1 MLKLFQ
7 SARPFK
13 AAAALRDGF
22 AGITLA
28 AMNIP
33 QALGYTRIAGM
44 PVVTGLYSL
53 LLPAFAFAAF
63 GSSRYLVVSADSAT
77 AAIFAAKL
85 SYLAPPASA
94 RYVALAG
101 AVALLTAAF
110 LLVARLLK
118 MGFIAD
124 FLSQTVLTGFLT
136 GVGFQVGIAV
146 LGEMLGVPVSSRRT
160 LPQLGQVLRSLP
172 HVHLPSVAVSVVAVV
187 ILLLFRRFAPR
198 VPGPLMVVAG
208 AIAASSMWDFSG
220 HGIAVI
226 GPVTG
231 GLPHFGLPDVRWKD
245 LPELVSVAGSCCIMI
260 ITQSAATARIYAE
273 RHQQKLDADADL
285 AGLSAANTV
294 AALSGT
300 FVVNG
305 SPTQTAMVESAGA
318 QSQVAQ
324 LATAGVVAL
333 VLLFLTRP
341 LQYLP
346 QCVLGALVF
355 VIAIRLIK
363 LGTILE
369 LRRESPGEFAL
380 SLTTAAVVVAAGV
393 EQGIL
398 LAMIMSLLRVVHHS
412 YHPFTGVLV
421 ANSLGSWDLI
431 PVAPNAMTEPGLV
444 MYRFG
449 ADLFYANAN
458 RFAEEVT
465 CVAGGTPSPVR
476 WLIADAEAIGRMDYS
491 SSRVLAELL
500 RNLKNRGIQFGFA
513 RVSGSLKSDLVRHHV
528 TELIDPSMIFARLHD
543 ALTAFEKLPGM
554 KDSPQPR
561 QRGSPYHEIGRSL
574 NRAIWVKR

>member
-1 MLKLFQ
+1 MLKFFQ

-13 AAAALRDGF
+13 PAAALRDGF

-53 LLPAFAFAAF
+53 LLPSIAFAAF

-77 AAIFAAKL
+77 AAIFAARL

-94 RYVALAG
+94 RYVALAA
-101 AVALLTAAF
+101 AVALLTAVF
-110 LLVARLLK
+110 LLAARLLK
-118 MGFIAD
+118 LGFIAD

-146 LGEMLGVPVSSRRT
+146 LGEMLGVPVSSHRT
-160 LPQLGQVLRSLP
+160 LLQLGEVLRRLP
-172 HVHLPSVAVSVVAVV
+172 HVHLPSLAVSLAAVV
-187 ILLLFRRFAPR
+187 TLLLFRRFAPS
-198 VPGPLMVVAG
+198 VPGPLMIVAG
-208 AIAASSMWDFSG
+208 AMAASSMWDFSG

-226 GPVTG
+226 GPVAG
-231 GLPHFGLPDVRWKD
+231 GLPHFGLPAVRWGD
-245 LPELVSVAGSCCIMI
+245 LPPVLSAAGSCCIMI

-273 RHQQKLDADADL
+273 RHQQKLDENADL
-285 AGLSAANTV
+285 AGLSAANAV
-294 AALSGT
+294 AGFSGT

-324 LATAGVVAL
+324 LATSGVVAL

-363 LGTILE
+363 LRTILE

-393 EQGIL
+393 EQGIV
-398 LAMIMSLLRVVHHS
+398 LAMVMSLLRVVHHS
-412 YHPFTGVLV
+412 YHPHTGVLV
-421 ANSLGSWDLI
+421 ANSLGSWDVI
-431 PVAPNAMTEPGLV
+431 PVAPDAMTQPGLV
-444 MYRFG
+444 IYRFG
-449 ADLFYANAN
+449 SELFYANVN

-465 CVAGGTPSPVR
+465 CLAGGTPSPVR
-476 WLIADAEAIGRMDYS
+476 WLIVDAESIARMDYS

-500 RNLKNRGIQFGFA
+500 PSLKKRGIQFGFA
-513 RVSGSLKSDLVRHHV
+513 RVAWSLKADLMRHHV
-528 TELIDPSMIFARLHD
+528 TELIDPSMIFLRLHD
-543 ALTAFEKLPGM
+543 ALVAFEKLPA
-554 KDSPQPR
+554 R
-561 QRGSPYHEIGRSL
+561 
-574 NRAIWVKR
+574 N

>member
-1 MLKLFQ
+1 LLKLFQ

-13 AAAALRDGF
+13 PASAFRDGF

-53 LLPAFAFAAF
+53 LLPAVAFAAF

-77 AAIFAAKL
+77 AAIFAASL
-85 SYLAPPASA
+85 FSLATPASA

-110 LLVARLLK
+110 LLLARLLK
-118 MGFIAD
+118 LGFIAD

-146 LGEMLGVPVSSRRT
+146 LGQMLGVPVSSRRT
-160 LPQLGQVLRSLP
+160 LPQLGEVLRRLP
-172 HVHLPSVAVSVVAVV
+172 HVHLPSVAVSVVTVV

-198 VPGPLMVVAG
+198 VPGPLTVVAG
-208 AIAASSMWDFSG
+208 AMAASAMWDFSG

-226 GPVTG
+226 GPVAG
-231 GLPHFGLPDVRWKD
+231 GLPHLGLPDIRWKD
-245 LPELVSVAGSCCIMI
+245 LPPLLSTAASCCIMI

-273 RHQQKLDADADL
+273 RHQQTLDANADL
-285 AGLSAANTV
+285 AGLSAANAV
-294 AALSGT
+294 AGLSGA

-324 LATAGVVAL
+324 LATAIAVAL

-363 LGTILE
+363 LRTILE
-369 LRRESPGEFAL
+369 LRRESPGDFAL

-398 LAMIMSLLRVVHHS
+398 LAMILSLLRVVHHS
-412 YHPFTGVLV
+412 YHPHTGVMV
-421 ANSLGSWDLI
+421 PNNIGTWDLI
-431 PVAPNAMTEPGLV
+431 PVSPVAVTEPGLV
-444 MYRFG
+444 IYRFG
-449 ADLFYANAN
+449 AELFYANAN

-465 CVAGGTPSPVR
+465 CLVGGTPSPVR
-476 WLIADAEAIGRMDYS
+476 WLIADAEAITRLDYS
-491 SSRVLAELL
+491 ASRVLAELL
-500 RNLKNRGIQFGFA
+500 R
-513 RVSGSLKSDLVRHHV
+513 SLKSRGVQFGLARVPWGLKSDIARHHV
-528 TELIDPSMIFARLHD
+528 TELIDPSMDFNRLHD
-543 ALTAFEKLPGM
+543 AMTAFEKLPG
-554 KDSPQPR
+554 
-561 QRGSPYHEIGRSL
+561 H
-574 NRAIWVKR
+574 

>member
-1 MLKLFQ
+1 LLKLFQ

-13 AAAALRDGF
+13 PAAALRDGF

-53 LLPAFAFAAF
+53 LLPAVAFAAF

-77 AAIFAAKL
+77 AAIFAASL
-85 SYLAPPASA
+85 SRMATPASA

-110 LLVARLLK
+110 LLLARLLK
-118 MGFIAD
+118 LGFIAD

-146 LGEMLGVPVSSRRT
+146 LGQMLGVPVSSRRT
-160 LPQLGQVLRSLP
+160 LLQLGEVLRRLP
-172 HVHLPSVAVSVVAVV
+172 HIHLPSLAVSAVAVV

-208 AIAASSMWDFSG
+208 AMAASALWDFSG

-226 GPVTG
+226 GPVAG
-231 GLPHFGLPDVRWKD
+231 GLPHLGLPDVRWKD
-245 LPELVSVAGSCCIMI
+245 LPPLLSTAASCCIMI

-273 RHQQKLDADADL
+273 RHQQRLDANADL

-294 AALSGT
+294 AGLSGA

-318 QSQVAQ
+318 RSQVAQ
-324 LATAGVVAL
+324 LATAVAVAL

-363 LGTILE
+363 LRTILE
-369 LRRESPGEFAL
+369 LRRESPGDFAL

-398 LAMIMSLLRVVHHS
+398 LAMIMSLFRVVQHS
-412 YHPFTGVLV
+412 YHPHTGVMV
-421 ANSLGSWDLI
+421 PNSIGTWDLI
-431 PVAPNAMTEPGLV
+431 PVSTVSVTEPGLV
-444 MYRFG
+444 IYRFG
-449 ADLFYANAN
+449 AELFYANAN

-465 CVAGGTPSPVR
+465 CLVGGTPSAVR
-476 WLIADAEAIGRMDYS
+476 WLIADAEAITRMDYS
-491 SSRVLAELL
+491 ASRVLAELL
-500 RNLKNRGIQFGFA
+500 RSLKDRGVQFGVA
-513 RVSGSLKSDLVRHHV
+513 RVPWGLKSDLARHHV
-528 TELIDPSMIFARLHD
+528 TELINPSMEFNRLHD
-543 ALTAFEKLPGM
+543 AMDAFEKLPG
-554 KDSPQPR
+554 Q
-561 QRGSPYHEIGRSL
+561 
-574 NRAIWVKR
+574 

>member
-13 AAAALRDGF
+13 PAAALRDGF

-53 LLPAFAFAAF
+53 LLPAVAFAAF

-77 AAIFAAKL
+77 AAIFAASL
-85 SYLAPPASA
+85 SPMAAPASA

-110 LLVARLLK
+110 LLLARLLK
-118 MGFIAD
+118 LGFIAD

-146 LGEMLGVPVSSRRT
+146 LGEMLGVPISSRRT
-160 LPQLGQVLRSLP
+160 LVQLSEVLSRLP
-172 HVHLPSVAVSVVAVV
+172 HAHLPSVAVSALTVVT
-187 ILLLFRRFAPR
+187 LLLFRRFAPR

-208 AIAASSMWDFSG
+208 AMAASAMWDFSG

-226 GPVTG
+226 GPVAG
-231 GLPHFGLPDVRWKD
+231 GLPHLGLPDVGMKD
-245 LPELVSVAGSCCIMI
+245 LPLLLSTAASCCIMI

-273 RHQQKLDADADL
+273 RHQQRLDANADL
-285 AGLSAANTV
+285 AGLSAANAV
-294 AALSGT
+294 AGLSGA

-324 LATAGVVAL
+324 LATAVAVAL

-363 LGTILE
+363 LRTILE
-369 LRRESPGEFAL
+369 LRRESPGDFAL

-398 LAMIMSLLRVVHHS
+398 LAMILSLLRVVSHS
-412 YHPFTGVLV
+412 YHPHTGVMV
-421 ANSLGSWDLI
+421 PNIIGTWDLI
-431 PVAPNAMTEPGLV
+431 PVSTVSVTKPGLV
-444 MYRFG
+444 IYRFG
-449 ADLFYANAN
+449 AELFYANAN

-465 CVAGGTPSPVR
+465 CLVGGTPSPVR
-476 WLIADAEAIGRMDYS
+476 WLIADAEAITRLDYS
-491 SSRVLAELL
+491 ASRVLAELL
-500 RNLKNRGIQFGFA
+500 RSLKDRGVQFGLA
-513 RVSGSLKSDLVRHHV
+513 RAPWGLKSDLARHHV
-528 TELIDPSMIFARLHD
+528 TELIDPSMNFSRLHD
-543 ALTAFEKLPGM
+543 AMDAFEKLPG
-554 KDSPQPR
+554 Q
-561 QRGSPYHEIGRSL
+561 
-574 NRAIWVKR
+574 

>member
-1 MLKLFQ
+1 LLKLFQ

-13 AAAALRDGF
+13 PAAALRDGF

-53 LLPAFAFAAF
+53 LLPAVAFAAF

-77 AAIFAAKL
+77 AAIFAASL
-85 SYLAPPASA
+85 SPMATPASA

-110 LLVARLLK
+110 LLLARLLK
-118 MGFIAD
+118 LGFIAD

-146 LGEMLGVPVSSRRT
+146 LGEMLGVPLSSRRT
-160 LPQLGQVLRSLP
+160 LVQLSEVLSRLP
-172 HVHLPSVAVSVVAVV
+172 HAHLPSVAVSAVTVAT
-187 ILLLFRRFAPR
+187 LLLFRRFAPR

-208 AIAASSMWDFSG
+208 AMAASAMWDFSG

-226 GPVTG
+226 GPVAG
-231 GLPHFGLPDVRWKD
+231 GLPHLGLPDVRMKE
-245 LPELVSVAGSCCIMI
+245 LPLLLSTAASCCIMI

-273 RHQQKLDADADL
+273 RHQQRLDANADL
-285 AGLSAANTV
+285 AGLSAANAV
-294 AALSGT
+294 AGWSGA

-324 LATAGVVAL
+324 LATAVAVAL

-341 LQYLP
+341 LKYLP

-363 LGTILE
+363 LRTILE
-369 LRRESPGEFAL
+369 LRRESPGDFAL

-398 LAMIMSLLRVVHHS
+398 LAMILSLLRIVSHS
-412 YHPFTGVLV
+412 YHPHTGVMV
-421 ANSLGSWDLI
+421 PNSIGTWDLI
-431 PVAPNAMTEPGLV
+431 PVSTVSVTKPGLV
-444 MYRFG
+444 IYRFG
-449 ADLFYANAN
+449 AELFYANAN

-465 CVAGGTPSPVR
+465 CLVGGTPSPVR
-476 WLIADAEAIGRMDYS
+476 WLIADAEAITRMDYS
-491 SSRVLAELL
+491 ASRVLAELL
-500 RNLKNRGIQFGFA
+500 RSLKDRGVQFGIA
-513 RVSGSLKSDLVRHHV
+513 RVPWGLKSDLARHHV
-528 TELIDPSMIFARLHD
+528 TELIDPSMDFNRLHD
-543 ALTAFEKLPGM
+543 AMDAFEKLPG
-554 KDSPQPR
+554 
-561 QRGSPYHEIGRSL
+561 H
-574 NRAIWVKR
+574 

>member
-1 MLKLFQ
+1 LLKLFQ

-13 AAAALRDGF
+13 PAAALRDGF

-53 LLPAFAFAAF
+53 LLPAVAFAAF

-77 AAIFAAKL
+77 AAIFAASL
-85 SYLAPPASA
+85 SPMAAPASA

-110 LLVARLLK
+110 LLLARLLK
-118 MGFIAD
+118 LGFIAD

-146 LGEMLGVPVSSRRT
+146 LGEMLGVPISSRRT
-160 LPQLGQVLRSLP
+160 LVQLSEVLSRLP
-172 HVHLPSVAVSVVAVV
+172 HAHLPSVAVSALTVVT
-187 ILLLFRRFAPR
+187 LLLFRRFAPR

-208 AIAASSMWDFSG
+208 AMAASAMWDFSG

-226 GPVTG
+226 GPVAG
-231 GLPHFGLPDVRWKD
+231 GLPHLGLPDVGMKD
-245 LPELVSVAGSCCIMI
+245 LPLLLSTAASCCIMI

-273 RHQQKLDADADL
+273 RHQQRLDANADL
-285 AGLSAANTV
+285 AGLSAANAV
-294 AALSGT
+294 AGLSGA

-324 LATAGVVAL
+324 LATAVAVAL

-363 LGTILE
+363 LRTILE
-369 LRRESPGEFAL
+369 LRRESPGDFAL

-398 LAMIMSLLRVVHHS
+398 LAMILSLLRVVSHS
-412 YHPFTGVLV
+412 YHPHTGVMV
-421 ANSLGSWDLI
+421 PNIIGTWDLI
-431 PVAPNAMTEPGLV
+431 HVSTVSVTKPGLV
-444 MYRFG
+444 IYRFG
-449 ADLFYANAN
+449 AELFYANAN

-465 CVAGGTPSPVR
+465 CLVGGTPSPVR
-476 WLIADAEAIGRMDYS
+476 WLIADAEAITRLDYS
-491 SSRVLAELL
+491 ASRVLAELL
-500 RNLKNRGIQFGFA
+500 RSLKDRGVQFGLA
-513 RVSGSLKSDLVRHHV
+513 RAPWGLKSDLARHHV
-528 TELIDPSMIFARLHD
+528 TELIDPSMNFSRLHD
-543 ALTAFEKLPGM
+543 AMDAFEKLPG
-554 KDSPQPR
+554 
-561 QRGSPYHEIGRSL
+561 H
-574 NRAIWVKR
+574 

>member
-1 MLKLFQ
+1 LLKLFQ

-13 AAAALRDGF
+13 PAAALRDGF

-53 LLPAFAFAAF
+53 LLPAVAFAAF

-77 AAIFAAKL
+77 AAIFAASL
-85 SYLAPPASA
+85 SPMAAPASA

-110 LLVARLLK
+110 LLLARLLK
-118 MGFIAD
+118 LGFIAD

-146 LGEMLGVPVSSRRT
+146 LGEMLGVPISSRRT
-160 LPQLGQVLRSLP
+160 LVQLSEVLSRLP
-172 HVHLPSVAVSVVAVV
+172 HAHLPSVAVSALTVVT
-187 ILLLFRRFAPR
+187 LLLFRRFAPR

-208 AIAASSMWDFSG
+208 AMATSAMWDFSG

-226 GPVTG
+226 GPVAG
-231 GLPHFGLPDVRWKD
+231 GLPHLGLPDVGMKD
-245 LPELVSVAGSCCIMI
+245 LPLLLSTAASCCIMI

-273 RHQQKLDADADL
+273 RHQQRLDANADL
-285 AGLSAANTV
+285 AGLSAANAV
-294 AALSGT
+294 AGLSGA

-324 LATAGVVAL
+324 LATAVAVAL

-363 LGTILE
+363 LRTILE
-369 LRRESPGEFAL
+369 LRRESPGDFAL

-398 LAMIMSLLRVVHHS
+398 LAMILSLLRVVSHS
-412 YHPFTGVLV
+412 YHPHTGVMV
-421 ANSLGSWDLI
+421 PNIIGTWDLI
-431 PVAPNAMTEPGLV
+431 PVSTVSVTKPGLV
-444 MYRFG
+444 IYRFG
-449 ADLFYANAN
+449 AELFYANAN

-465 CVAGGTPSPVR
+465 CLVGGTPSPVR
-476 WLIADAEAIGRMDYS
+476 WLIADAEAITRLDYS
-491 SSRVLAELL
+491 ASRVLAELL
-500 RNLKNRGIQFGFA
+500 RSLKDRGVQFGLA
-513 RVSGSLKSDLVRHHV
+513 RAPWGLKSDLARHHV
-528 TELIDPSMIFARLHD
+528 TELIDPSMNFSRLHD
-543 ALTAFEKLPGM
+543 AMDAFEKLPG
-554 KDSPQPR
+554 
-561 QRGSPYHEIGRSL
+561 H
-574 NRAIWVKR
+574 

>member
-1 MLKLFQ
+1 LLKLFQ

-53 LLPAFAFAAF
+53 LLPAVAFAAF

-77 AAIFAAKL
+77 AAIFAASL
-85 SYLAPPASA
+85 SSMAAPASA

-110 LLVARLLK
+110 LLLARLLK
-118 MGFIAD
+118 LGFIAD

-146 LGEMLGVPVSSRRT
+146 LGEMLGVPLSSRRT
-160 LPQLGQVLRSLP
+160 LVQLSEVLSRLP
-172 HVHLPSVAVSVVAVV
+172 HAHLPSVAVSAVTVAT
-187 ILLLFRRFAPR
+187 LLLFRRFAPR

-208 AIAASSMWDFSG
+208 AMAASAMWDFSG

-226 GPVTG
+226 GPVAG
-231 GLPHFGLPDVRWKD
+231 GLPHLGLPDVRMKE
-245 LPELVSVAGSCCIMI
+245 LPLLLSTAASCCIMI

-273 RHQQKLDADADL
+273 RHQQRLDANADL
-285 AGLSAANTV
+285 AGLSAANAV
-294 AALSGT
+294 AGWSGA

-324 LATAGVVAL
+324 LATAVAVAL

-341 LQYLP
+341 LKYLP

-363 LGTILE
+363 LRTILE
-369 LRRESPGEFAL
+369 LRRESPGDFAL

-398 LAMIMSLLRVVHHS
+398 LAMIMSLLRVVQHS
-412 YHPFTGVLV
+412 YHPHTGVMV
-421 ANSLGSWDLI
+421 PNSIGTWDLI
-431 PVAPNAMTEPGLV
+431 PVSTVSVTKPGLV
-444 MYRFG
+444 IYRFG
-449 ADLFYANAN
+449 AELFYANAN
-458 RFAEEVT
+458 RFAEEAT
-465 CVAGGTPSPVR
+465 CLVGGTPSTVR
-476 WLIADAEAIGRMDYS
+476 WLIADAEAITRMDYS
-491 SSRVLAELL
+491 ASRVLAELL
-500 RNLKNRGIQFGFA
+500 RSLKDRGVQFGVA
-513 RVSGSLKSDLVRHHV
+513 RVPWGLKSDLARHHV
-528 TELIDPSMIFARLHD
+528 TELIDPSMDFNRLHD
-543 ALTAFEKLPGM
+543 AMDAFEKLPG
-554 KDSPQPR
+554 
-561 QRGSPYHEIGRSL
+561 H
-574 NRAIWVKR
+574 

>member
-1 MLKLFQ
+1 LLKLFQ

-13 AAAALRDGF
+13 PAAALRDGF

-53 LLPAFAFAAF
+53 LLPAVAFAAF

-77 AAIFAAKL
+77 AAIFAASL
-85 SYLAPPASA
+85 SPMAAPASA

-110 LLVARLLK
+110 LLLARLLK
-118 MGFIAD
+118 LGFIAD

-146 LGEMLGVPVSSRRT
+146 LGEMLGVPISSRRT
-160 LPQLGQVLRSLP
+160 LVQLSEVLSRLP
-172 HVHLPSVAVSVVAVV
+172 HAHLPSVAVSALTVVT
-187 ILLLFRRFAPR
+187 LLLFRRFAPR

-208 AIAASSMWDFSG
+208 AMAASAMWDFSG

-226 GPVTG
+226 GPVAG
-231 GLPHFGLPDVRWKD
+231 GLPHLGLPDVGMKD
-245 LPELVSVAGSCCIMI
+245 LPLLLSTAASCCIMI

-273 RHQQKLDADADL
+273 RHQQRLDANADL
-285 AGLSAANTV
+285 AGLSAANAV
-294 AALSGT
+294 AGLSGA

-324 LATAGVVAL
+324 LATAVAVAL

-363 LGTILE
+363 LRTILE
-369 LRRESPGEFAL
+369 LRRESPGDFAL

-398 LAMIMSLLRVVHHS
+398 LAMILSLLRVVSHS
-412 YHPFTGVLV
+412 YHPHTGVMV
-421 ANSLGSWDLI
+421 PNSIGTWDLI
-431 PVAPNAMTEPGLV
+431 PVSTVSVTKPGLV
-444 MYRFG
+444 IYRFG
-449 ADLFYANAN
+449 AELFYANAN

-465 CVAGGTPSPVR
+465 CLVGGTPSPVR
-476 WLIADAEAIGRMDYS
+476 WLIADAEAITRLDYS
-491 SSRVLAELL
+491 ASRVLAELL
-500 RNLKNRGIQFGFA
+500 RSLKDRGVQFGLA
-513 RVSGSLKSDLVRHHV
+513 RAPWGLKSDLARHHV
-528 TELIDPSMIFARLHD
+528 TELIDPSMNFSRLHD
-543 ALTAFEKLPGM
+543 AMDAFEKLPG
-554 KDSPQPR
+554 
-561 QRGSPYHEIGRSL
+561 H
-574 NRAIWVKR
+574 

>member
-13 AAAALRDGF
+13 PAAALRDGF

-53 LLPAFAFAAF
+53 LLPAVAFAAF

-77 AAIFAAKL
+77 AAIFAASL
-85 SYLAPPASA
+85 SSMAAPASA

-110 LLVARLLK
+110 LLLARLLK
-118 MGFIAD
+118 LGFIAD

-146 LGEMLGVPVSSRRT
+146 LGEMLGVPISSRRT
-160 LPQLGQVLRSLP
+160 LVQLSEVLSRLP
-172 HVHLPSVAVSVVAVV
+172 HAHLPSVAVSALTVVT
-187 ILLLFRRFAPR
+187 LLLFRRFAPR

-208 AIAASSMWDFSG
+208 AMAASAMWDFSG

-226 GPVTG
+226 GPVAG
-231 GLPHFGLPDVRWKD
+231 GLPHLGLPDVGMKD
-245 LPELVSVAGSCCIMI
+245 LPLLLSTAASCCIMI

-273 RHQQKLDADADL
+273 RHQQRLDANADL
-285 AGLSAANTV
+285 AGLSAANAV
-294 AALSGT
+294 AGLSGA

-324 LATAGVVAL
+324 LATAVAVAL

-363 LGTILE
+363 LRTILE
-369 LRRESPGEFAL
+369 LRRESPGDFAL

-398 LAMIMSLLRVVHHS
+398 LAMILSLLRVVSHS
-412 YHPFTGVLV
+412 YHPHTGVMV
-421 ANSLGSWDLI
+421 PNIIGTWDLI
-431 PVAPNAMTEPGLV
+431 PVSTVSVTKPGLV
-444 MYRFG
+444 IYRFG
-449 ADLFYANAN
+449 AELFYANAN

-465 CVAGGTPSPVR
+465 CLVGGTPSPVR
-476 WLIADAEAIGRMDYS
+476 WLIADAEAITRLDYS
-491 SSRVLAELL
+491 ASRVLAELL
-500 RNLKNRGIQFGFA
+500 RSLKDRGVQFGLA
-513 RVSGSLKSDLVRHHV
+513 RAPWGLKSDLARHHV
-528 TELIDPSMIFARLHD
+528 TELIDPSMNFSRLHD
-543 ALTAFEKLPGM
+543 AMDAFEKLPG
-554 KDSPQPR
+554 
-561 QRGSPYHEIGRSL
+561 H
-574 NRAIWVKR
+574 

>member
-13 AAAALRDGF
+13 PAAALRDGF

-53 LLPAFAFAAF
+53 LLPAVAFAAF

-77 AAIFAAKL
+77 AAIFAASL
-85 SYLAPPASA
+85 SPMAAPASA

-110 LLVARLLK
+110 LLLARLLK
-118 MGFIAD
+118 LGFIAD

-146 LGEMLGVPVSSRRT
+146 LGEMLGVPISSRRT
-160 LPQLGQVLRSLP
+160 LVQLSEVLSRLP
-172 HVHLPSVAVSVVAVV
+172 HAHLPSVAVSALTVVT
-187 ILLLFRRFAPR
+187 LLLFRRFAPR

-208 AIAASSMWDFSG
+208 AMAASAMWDFSG

-226 GPVTG
+226 GPVAG
-231 GLPHFGLPDVRWKD
+231 GLPHLGLPDVGMKD
-245 LPELVSVAGSCCIMI
+245 LPLLLSTAASCCIMI

-273 RHQQKLDADADL
+273 RHQQRLDANADL
-285 AGLSAANTV
+285 AGLSAANAV
-294 AALSGT
+294 AGLSGA

-324 LATAGVVAL
+324 LATAVAVAL

-363 LGTILE
+363 LRTILE
-369 LRRESPGEFAL
+369 LRRESPGDFAL

-398 LAMIMSLLRVVHHS
+398 LAMILSLLRVVSHS
-412 YHPFTGVLV
+412 YHPHTGVMV
-421 ANSLGSWDLI
+421 PNIIGTWDLI
-431 PVAPNAMTEPGLV
+431 PVSTVSVTKPGLV
-444 MYRFG
+444 IYRFG
-449 ADLFYANAN
+449 AELFYANAN

-465 CVAGGTPSPVR
+465 CLVGGTPSPVR
-476 WLIADAEAIGRMDYS
+476 WLIADAEAITRLDYS
-491 SSRVLAELL
+491 ASRVLAELL
-500 RNLKNRGIQFGFA
+500 RSLKDRGVQFGLA
-513 RVSGSLKSDLVRHHV
+513 RAPWGLKSDLARHHV
-528 TELIDPSMIFARLHD
+528 TELIDPSMNFSRLHD
-543 ALTAFEKLPGM
+543 AMDAFEKLPG
-554 KDSPQPR
+554 
-561 QRGSPYHEIGRSL
+561 H
-574 NRAIWVKR
+574 

>member
-13 AAAALRDGF
+13 PAAALRDGF

-53 LLPAFAFAAF
+53 LLPAVAFAAF

-77 AAIFAAKL
+77 AAIFAASL
-85 SYLAPPASA
+85 SPMASPASA

-110 LLVARLLK
+110 LLLARLLK
-118 MGFIAD
+118 LGFIAD

-146 LGEMLGVPVSSRRT
+146 LGEMLGVPISSRRT
-160 LPQLGQVLRSLP
+160 LVQLSEVLSRLP
-172 HVHLPSVAVSVVAVV
+172 HAHLPSVAVSAVTV
-187 ILLLFRRFAPR
+187 GILLLFRRFAPR

-208 AIAASSMWDFSG
+208 AMAASAMWDFSG

-226 GPVTG
+226 GPVAG
-231 GLPHFGLPDVRWKD
+231 GLPHLGLPDVRMKD
-245 LPELVSVAGSCCIMI
+245 LPLLLSTAASCCIMI

-273 RHQQKLDADADL
+273 RHQQRLDANADL
-285 AGLSAANTV
+285 AGLSAANAV
-294 AALSGT
+294 AGLSGA

-305 SPTQTAMVESAGA
+305 SPTQTAKVESAGA

-324 LATAGVVAL
+324 LATAVAVAL

-363 LGTILE
+363 LRTILE
-369 LRRESPGEFAL
+369 LRRESPGDFAL

-398 LAMIMSLLRVVHHS
+398 LAMILSLLRVVSHS
-412 YHPFTGVLV
+412 YHPHTGVMV
-421 ANSLGSWDLI
+421 PNIIGPWDLI
-431 PVAPNAMTEPGLV
+431 PVSTVSVTKPGLV
-444 MYRFG
+444 IYRFG
-449 ADLFYANAN
+449 AELFYANAN

-465 CVAGGTPSPVR
+465 CLVGGTPSPVR
-476 WLIADAEAIGRMDYS
+476 WLIADAEAITRLDYS
-491 SSRVLAELL
+491 ASRVLAELL
-500 RNLKNRGIQFGFA
+500 RSLKDRGVQFGLA
-513 RVSGSLKSDLVRHHV
+513 RAPWGLKSDLARHHV
-528 TELIDPSMIFARLHD
+528 TELIDPVMIFNRLHD
-543 ALTAFEKLPGM
+543 ALEAFEKVSVP
-554 KDSPQPR
+554 
-561 QRGSPYHEIGRSL
+561 
-574 NRAIWVKR
+574 

>member
-1 MLKLFQ
+1 LRKLFS

-13 AAAALRDGF
+13 PAAALRDGF

-53 LLPAFAFAAF
+53 LLPAVAFAAF

-77 AAIFAAKL
+77 AAIFAARL
-85 SYLAPPASA
+85 SGLAPPASA

-101 AVALLTAAF
+101 AVALLTAVF

-118 MGFIAD
+118 LGFIAD

-146 LGEMLGVPVSSRRT
+146 LGEMLGLPVSSRRT
-160 LPQLGQVLRSLP
+160 LLQLGEVLRRLP
-172 HVHLPSVAVSVVAVV
+172 QVHLASVAISAAAVV
-187 ILLLFRRFAPR
+187 TLLLLRRFTPR
-198 VPGPLMVVAG
+198 LPGSLLVVAG
-208 AIAASSMWDFSG
+208 AMTASAMWDFSG

-226 GPVTG
+226 GPVAG
-231 GLPHFGLPDVRWKD
+231 GLPHLGLPEVRWKD
-245 LPELVSVAGSCCIMI
+245 LPPLLSAAASCSIMI

-273 RHQQKLDADADL
+273 RHQQRLDANADL
-285 AGLSAANTV
+285 AGLSAANAV
-294 AALSGT
+294 AGLSGA

-305 SPTQTAMVESAGA
+305 SPTQTAAVESAGA
-318 QSQVAQ
+318 QSQLAQ
-324 LATAGVVAL
+324 LVTAGVVAL

-363 LGTILE
+363 LRTILE
-369 LRRESPGEFAL
+369 LRRESPGDFAL
-380 SLTTAAVVVAAGV
+380 SLTTAGVVVAAGV

-398 LAMIMSLLRVVHHS
+398 LAMILSLLRIVHHS
-412 YHPFTGVLV
+412 YHPHTGVMV
-421 ANSLGSWDLI
+421 PNNIGTWDLI
-431 PVAPNAMTEPGLV
+431 PVSPVAVTEPGLV
-444 MYRFG
+444 IYRFG
-449 ADLFYANAN
+449 AELFYANAN

-465 CVAGGTPSPVR
+465 CLVGGTPSPVR
-476 WLIADAEAIGRMDYS
+476 WLIADAEAITRMDYS
-491 SSRVLAELL
+491 SSRVVAELL
-500 RNLKNRGIQFGFA
+500 RNLKSRGIQFGLA
-513 RVSGSLKSDLVRHHV
+513 RVPWGLKSDLARHHV
-528 TELIDPSMIFARLHD
+528 TELIDPAVIFNRLHD
-543 ALTAFEKLPGM
+543 ALEAFEK
-554 KDSPQPR
+554 
-561 QRGSPYHEIGRSL
+561 GSVP
-574 NRAIWVKR
+574 